1 MKLPY
6 PNLLLILNVN
16 VLCMT
21 TLPVMSAH
29 ANVHNDIRKKTTGQ
43 DY

>member
-1 MKLPY
+1 MKILH

-21 TLPVMSAH
+21 TLPVISVH
-29 ANVHNDIRKKTTGQ
+29 ANGGTINVNHAGWRW
-43 DY
+43 